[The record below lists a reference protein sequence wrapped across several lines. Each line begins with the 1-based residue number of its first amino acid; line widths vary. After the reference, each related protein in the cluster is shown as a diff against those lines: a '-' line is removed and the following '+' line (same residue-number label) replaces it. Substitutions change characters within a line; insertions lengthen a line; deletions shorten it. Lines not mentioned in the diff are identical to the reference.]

1 MGLVIN
7 TILSLNLPKFFF
19 IIQELILKF
28 AHNLLTLY
36 LKSIKFLGYIKIGK
50 FAKALYIK
58 DFKNLKNITKSL
70 INFKSCHSD
79 HLKSPYSK
87 GFFDYIYLQL
97 FCNNSTGTSI
107 YFTFK
112 WFIIFIKVCFYGTSL
127 FDLFNPFT
135 LFIILT
141 VCCYISSQSCNDFCF

>member
-1 MGLVIN
+1 M
-7 TILSLNLPKFFF
+7 
-19 IIQELILKF
+19 
-28 AHNLLTLY
+28 LTLY

-70 INFKSCHSD
+70 INFKSCHPD

-87 GFFDYIYLQL
+87 GFFDYIYLQF
-97 FCNNSTGTSI
+97 FCNNSAGTSI

-127 FDLFNPFT
+127 FDLFSPFSC
-135 LFIILT
+135 FIILAICSN
-141 VCCYISSQSCNDFCF
+141 VSGQCRNYFRF